1 MKLKHK
7 AFVTWGHE
15 SKSWLNEGVWNPF
28 QERLIR
34 KVSLEWAAATHGYW
48 SLQDNVI
55 SSSYHSSSSEISSLT
70 PLFTRLL
77 VILLMCQKKKSLLFL
92 KYLENSIGK
101 MSFARTVRF
110 LFVLLCWWGVFVPQS
125 QFIYEWER
133 VFQEVEKSP
142 GCNSNHKCHDL
153 NKS

>member
-15 SKSWLNEGVWNPF
+15 SKSWLNEGVWKPF

-48 SLQDNVI
+48 SLQDNII
-55 SSSYHSSSSEISSLT
+55 SFSYCSSSSEISSVT

-77 VILLMCQKKKSLLFL
+77 VILLMCQQKKSLFFL
-92 KYLENSIGK
+92 KCLESNIGK
-101 MSFARTVRF
+101 IRVHSRTVRF
-110 LFVLLCWWGVFVPQS
+110 PLLLLCWWAVFIAPKP
-125 QFIYEWER
+125 IHLWHEWER
-133 VFQEVEKSP
+133 IFLEMEKSP
-142 GCNSNHKCHDL
+142 L
-153 NKS
+153 LF

>member
-48 SLQDNVI
+48 SLQDNII
-55 SSSYHSSSSEISSLT
+55 SSSYQSSSSEISSLT

-77 VILLMCQKKKSLLFL
+77 VIRLMCQKKSLLFL
-92 KYLENSIGK
+92 KCLENSKGK
-101 MSFARTVRF
+101 MRVHTRILRF
-110 LFVLLCWWGVFVPQS
+110 PFVLLCWWAVFVTP
-125 QFIYEWER
+125 
-133 VFQEVEKSP
+133 KA
-142 GCNSNHKCHDL
+142 NSFMSESFPRGWKIPSAIL
-153 NKS
+153 IISVII